1 MGYENVAVCRSAAP
15 VGFVVMKPL
24 SNLDVA
30 EVVMTKHQNQNVT
43 TGVRGRVVGKTIENL
58 KARQP
63 KLSIEFLEELRE
75 LLTAEVV
82 PKADGYLQLFDKQIG
97 GDS

>member
-1 MGYENVAVCRSAAP
+1 M
-15 VGFVVMKPL
+15 
-24 SNLDVA
+24 A
-30 EVVMTKHQNQNVT
+30 EDQNQNAT
-43 TGVRGRVVGKTIENL
+43 AGIRGRVVGRTIENV

-63 KLSIEFLEELRE
+63 ELSNEFLEELRE
-75 LLTAEVV
+75 LLAADIV